1 MPRESNP
8 STMTMSLERTIN
20 SKNNIL
26 LKVKLKTLTMVEKD
40 VDLWWDAVHDI
51 VQKDIRKS
59 I

>member
-1 MPRESNP
+1 MARESNP
-8 STMTMSLERTIN
+8 STMTMSLERTMN
-20 SKNNIL
+20 SKSNIL

>member
-20 SKNNIL
+20 SKSNIL

>member
-51 VQKDIRKS
+51 VQKDIRKY